1 MALTKEDLQAI
12 AVLLQNTTEPLQNA
26 ITGMQKDITGM
37 QKDIAGM
44 QKDITGMQKDI
55 ASMQKDIANMQ
66 KDIASMQK
74 DITDMQKDITDV
86 KLHLENITDRNIS
99 LLAENHGHLI
109 DKLNQA
115 AKVSDKSCLEEI
127 RVNILTEKVEKLE
140 KEIEELKRKTA

>member
-26 ITGMQKDITGM
+26 ITGMQKDIT
-37 QKDIAGM
+37 
-44 QKDITGMQKDI
+44 
-55 ASMQKDIANMQ
+55 
-66 KDIASMQK
+66 SMQK
-74 DITDMQKDITDV
+74 DITSMQKDITDV

-115 AKVSDKSCLEEI
+115 VKVSDKSCLQEI

>member
-37 QKDIAGM
+37 QKDIA
-44 QKDITGMQKDI
+44 GMQKDI

>member
-55 ASMQKDIANMQ
+55 ASMQ

>member
-26 ITGMQKDITGM
+26 ITGMQKDIT
-37 QKDIAGM
+37 
-44 QKDITGMQKDI
+44 
-55 ASMQKDIANMQ
+55 S
-66 KDIASMQK
+66 
-74 DITDMQKDITDV
+74 MQKDITDV

-115 AKVSDKSCLEEI
+115 VKVSDKSCLEEI

-140 KEIEELKRKTA
+140 KEIEELKRNTA

>member
-37 QKDIAGM
+37 QKDIA
-44 QKDITGMQKDI
+44 
-55 ASMQKDIANMQ
+55 
-66 KDIASMQK
+66 SMQK
-74 DITDMQKDITDV
+74 DITSMQKDITDV
-86 KLHLENITDRNIS
+86 KLHLENVTDRNIS

-115 AKVSDKSCLEEI
+115 VKVSDKSCLEEI

>member
-37 QKDIAGM
+37 QKDITGM
-44 QKDITGMQKDI
+44 QKDITDI
-55 ASMQKDIANMQ
+55 
-66 KDIASMQK
+66 
-74 DITDMQKDITDV
+74 
-86 KLHLENITDRNIS
+86 KLHLENVTDRNIS

-115 AKVSDKSCLEEI
+115 VKVSDKRYIEEI

>member
-1 MALTKEDLQAI
+1 MKKRRDDDMALTKEDLQAI

-37 QKDIAGM
+37 QKDIA
-44 QKDITGMQKDI
+44 
-55 ASMQKDIANMQ
+55 
-66 KDIASMQK
+66 SMQK
-74 DITDMQKDITDV
+74 DITSMQKDITDV
-86 KLHLENITDRNIS
+86 KLHLENVTDRNIS

-115 AKVSDKSCLEEI
+115 VKVSDKSCLEEI

>member
-44 QKDITGMQKDI
+44 QKDITG
-55 ASMQKDIANMQ
+55 MQ

>member
-26 ITGMQKDITGM
+26 ITGMQKDIT
-37 QKDIAGM
+37 
-44 QKDITGMQKDI
+44 
-55 ASMQKDIANMQ
+55 
-66 KDIASMQK
+66 SMQK
-74 DITDMQKDITDV
+74 DITSMQKDITDV
-86 KLHLENITDRNIS
+86 KLHLENVTDRNIS

-115 AKVSDKSCLEEI
+115 VKVSDKSCLEEI

>member
-1 MALTKEDLQAI
+1 MKKRRDDDMALTKEDLQAI

-26 ITGMQKDITGM
+26 ITGMQKDIT
-37 QKDIAGM
+37 
-44 QKDITGMQKDI
+44 
-55 ASMQKDIANMQ
+55 S
-66 KDIASMQK
+66 
-74 DITDMQKDITDV
+74 MQKDITDV
-86 KLHLENITDRNIS
+86 KLHLENVTDRNIS

-115 AKVSDKSCLEEI
+115 VKVSDKSCLEEI

>member
-37 QKDIAGM
+37 QKDIASM
-44 QKDITGMQKDI
+44 QKDITSMQKDI
-55 ASMQKDIANMQ
+55 AS
-66 KDIASMQK
+66 
-74 DITDMQKDITDV
+74 MQKDITDV

-99 LLAENHGHLI
+99 LLAVNHGHLI

-115 AKVSDKSCLEEI
+115 VKVSDKSCLEEI

>member
-37 QKDIAGM
+37 QKDITSM
-44 QKDITGMQKDI
+44 QKDITSMQKDI
-55 ASMQKDIANMQ
+55 AS
-66 KDIASMQK
+66 
-74 DITDMQKDITDV
+74 MQKDITDV

-115 AKVSDKSCLEEI
+115 VKVSDKSCLEEI

>member
-26 ITGMQKDITGM
+26 ITGMQKDIT
-37 QKDIAGM
+37 
-44 QKDITGMQKDI
+44 
-55 ASMQKDIANMQ
+55 S
-66 KDIASMQK
+66 
-74 DITDMQKDITDV
+74 MQKDITDV
-86 KLHLENITDRNIS
+86 KLHLENVTDRNIS

-115 AKVSDKSCLEEI
+115 VKVSDKSCLEEI

>member
-26 ITGMQKDITGM
+26 ITGMQKDIT
-37 QKDIAGM
+37 
-44 QKDITGMQKDI
+44 
-55 ASMQKDIANMQ
+55 
-66 KDIASMQK
+66 SMQK
-74 DITDMQKDITDV
+74 DITSMQKDITDV
-86 KLHLENITDRNIS
+86 KLHLENVTDRNIS

-115 AKVSDKSCLEEI
+115 VKVSDKSCLEEI

-140 KEIEELKRKTA
+140 KEIEDLKRNTA

>member
-12 AVLLQNTTEPLQNA
+12 AVLLQNTTEPLRNA

-37 QKDIAGM
+37 QKDITGM
-44 QKDITGMQKDI
+44 QKDIT
-55 ASMQKDIANMQ
+55 S
-66 KDIASMQK
+66 
-74 DITDMQKDITDV
+74 MQKDITDV

-115 AKVSDKSCLEEI
+115 VKVSDKSCLEEI

>member
-37 QKDIAGM
+37 QKDIASM
-44 QKDITGMQKDI
+44 QKDITSMQKDI
-55 ASMQKDIANMQ
+55 AS
-66 KDIASMQK
+66 
-74 DITDMQKDITDV
+74 MQKDITDV

-115 AKVSDKSCLEEI
+115 VKVSDKSCLEEI

>member
-12 AVLLQNTTEPLQNA
+12 AVLLQNTTEPLQNS
-26 ITGMQKDITGM
+26 ITGMQKDIT
-37 QKDIAGM
+37 
-44 QKDITGMQKDI
+44 
-55 ASMQKDIANMQ
+55 
-66 KDIASMQK
+66 SMQK
-74 DITDMQKDITDV
+74 DITSMQKDITSMQKDITDV

-115 AKVSDKSCLEEI
+115 VKVSDKSCLEEI

>member
-1 MALTKEDLQAI
+1 
-12 AVLLQNTTEPLQNA
+12 
-26 ITGMQKDITGM
+26 
-37 QKDIAGM
+37 
-44 QKDITGMQKDI
+44 
-55 ASMQKDIANMQ
+55 MQ

-74 DITDMQKDITDV
+74 DITSMKKDITDV

>member
-26 ITGMQKDITGM
+26 ITGMQKDIT
-37 QKDIAGM
+37 
-44 QKDITGMQKDI
+44 
-55 ASMQKDIANMQ
+55 S
-66 KDIASMQK
+66 
-74 DITDMQKDITDV
+74 MQKDITDV

-115 AKVSDKSCLEEI
+115 VKVSDKSCLEEI

>member
-26 ITGMQKDITGM
+26 ITGMQKDIT
-37 QKDIAGM
+37 
-44 QKDITGMQKDI
+44 
-55 ASMQKDIANMQ
+55 
-66 KDIASMQK
+66 SMQK
-74 DITDMQKDITDV
+74 DITSMQKDITDV

-115 AKVSDKSCLEEI
+115 VKVSDKSCLEEI

>member
-12 AVLLQNTTEPLQNA
+12 AVLLQNTTEPLRNA

-37 QKDIAGM
+37 QKDITGM

-55 ASMQKDIANMQ
+55 TS
-66 KDIASMQK
+66 
-74 DITDMQKDITDV
+74 MQKDITDV

-115 AKVSDKSCLEEI
+115 VKVSDKSCLEEI

>member
-1 MALTKEDLQAI
+1 MKKRRDDDMALTKEDLQAI

-26 ITGMQKDITGM
+26 ITGMQKDIT
-37 QKDIAGM
+37 
-44 QKDITGMQKDI
+44 
-55 ASMQKDIANMQ
+55 S
-66 KDIASMQK
+66 
-74 DITDMQKDITDV
+74 MQKDITDV

-115 AKVSDKSCLEEI
+115 VKVSDKSCLEEI

>member
-1 MALTKEDLQAI
+1 MKKRRDDDMALTKEDLQAI

-37 QKDIAGM
+37 QKDIASM
-44 QKDITGMQKDI
+44 QKDIT
-55 ASMQKDIANMQ
+55 SMQ

-74 DITDMQKDITDV
+74 DITSMKKDITDV

-115 AKVSDKSCLEEI
+115 VKVSDKSCLEEI

>member
-26 ITGMQKDITGM
+26 IT
-37 QKDIAGM
+37 GM

>member
-26 ITGMQKDITGM
+26 ITGMQKDIT
-37 QKDIAGM
+37 
-44 QKDITGMQKDI
+44 
-55 ASMQKDIANMQ
+55 
-66 KDIASMQK
+66 SMQK
-74 DITDMQKDITDV
+74 DITSMQKDVTDV

-115 AKVSDKSCLEEI
+115 VKVSDKSCLEEI

>member
-37 QKDIAGM
+37 QKDIA
-44 QKDITGMQKDI
+44 
-55 ASMQKDIANMQ
+55 SMQ

-74 DITDMQKDITDV
+74 DITSMQKDITDV

-115 AKVSDKSCLEEI
+115 VKVSDKSCLEEI

>member
-1 MALTKEDLQAI
+1 MKKRRDDDMALTKEDLQAI

-37 QKDIAGM
+37 QKDIASM
-44 QKDITGMQKDI
+44 QKDITSMQKDITSMQKDI
-55 ASMQKDIANMQ
+55 AS
-66 KDIASMQK
+66 
-74 DITDMQKDITDV
+74 MQKDITDV

-115 AKVSDKSCLEEI
+115 VKVSDKSCLEEI

-140 KEIEELKRKTA
+140 KEIEELKRKALRLLSL

>member
-44 QKDITGMQKDI
+44 QKDITSMQKDI
-55 ASMQKDIANMQ
+55 AS
-66 KDIASMQK
+66 
-74 DITDMQKDITDV
+74 MQKDITDV

-115 AKVSDKSCLEEI
+115 VKVSDKSCLEEI

>member
-26 ITGMQKDITGM
+26 ITGMQKDIT
-37 QKDIAGM
+37 
-44 QKDITGMQKDI
+44 
-55 ASMQKDIANMQ
+55 
-66 KDIASMQK
+66 
-74 DITDMQKDITDV
+74 DV
-86 KLHLENITDRNIS
+86 KLHLENVTDRNIS

-115 AKVSDKSCLEEI
+115 VKVSDKSCLEEI

>member
-12 AVLLQNTTEPLQNA
+12 AALLQNTTEPLQNS
-26 ITGMQKDITGM
+26 ITGMQKDIT
-37 QKDIAGM
+37 
-44 QKDITGMQKDI
+44 
-55 ASMQKDIANMQ
+55 
-66 KDIASMQK
+66 SMQK
-74 DITDMQKDITDV
+74 DITSMQKDITSMQKDITDV

-115 AKVSDKSCLEEI
+115 VKVSDKSCLEEI

>member
-37 QKDIAGM
+37 QKDIASM
-44 QKDITGMQKDI
+44 QKDITSMQKDI
-55 ASMQKDIANMQ
+55 AS
-66 KDIASMQK
+66 
-74 DITDMQKDITDV
+74 MQKDITDV

-109 DKLNQA
+109 DRLNQA
-115 AKVSDKSCLEEI
+115 VKVSDKSCLEEI

>member
-37 QKDIAGM
+37 QKDITGM
-44 QKDITGMQKDI
+44 QKDIT
-55 ASMQKDIANMQ
+55 
-66 KDIASMQK
+66 SMQK
-74 DITDMQKDITDV
+74 DITDI
-86 KLHLENITDRNIS
+86 KLHLENVTDRNIS

-115 AKVSDKSCLEEI
+115 VKVSDKRYIEEI

>member
-1 MALTKEDLQAI
+1 MALTKEDLQSI

-37 QKDIAGM
+37 QKDIA
-44 QKDITGMQKDI
+44 
-55 ASMQKDIANMQ
+55 SMQ

-74 DITDMQKDITDV
+74 DITSMQKDITDV

-115 AKVSDKSCLEEI
+115 VKVSDKSCLEEI

>member
-1 MALTKEDLQAI
+1 MALTKEDLQSI

-37 QKDIAGM
+37 QKDIA
-44 QKDITGMQKDI
+44 
-55 ASMQKDIANMQ
+55 
-66 KDIASMQK
+66 SMQK
-74 DITDMQKDITDV
+74 DITSMQKDITSMQKDITSMQKDITDV

-115 AKVSDKSCLEEI
+115 VKVSDKSCLEEI

>member
-12 AVLLQNTTEPLQNA
+12 AVLLQNTTEPLQNS
-26 ITGMQKDITGM
+26 ITGMQKDIT
-37 QKDIAGM
+37 
-44 QKDITGMQKDI
+44 
-55 ASMQKDIANMQ
+55 
-66 KDIASMQK
+66 SMQK
-74 DITDMQKDITDV
+74 DITSMQKDITDV

-115 AKVSDKSCLEEI
+115 VKVSDKSCLEEI

>member
-26 ITGMQKDITGM
+26 ITGMQKDIT
-37 QKDIAGM
+37 
-44 QKDITGMQKDI
+44 
-55 ASMQKDIANMQ
+55 SMQKDV
-66 KDIASMQK
+66 
-74 DITDMQKDITDV
+74 TDV

-115 AKVSDKSCLEEI
+115 VKVSDKSCLEEI

>member
-37 QKDIAGM
+37 QKDITGM
-44 QKDITGMQKDI
+44 QKDIT
-55 ASMQKDIANMQ
+55 SMQKDIT
-66 KDIASMQK
+66 SMQK
-74 DITDMQKDITDV
+74 DITDI
-86 KLHLENITDRNIS
+86 KLHLENVTDRNIS

-115 AKVSDKSCLEEI
+115 VKVSDKRYIEEI